1 MLHETFS
8 VIFKHCAHFSISW
21 ILKPFFICTDKIGC
35 HKPRP
40 KLAWNTICH
49 MHRPIL
55 RLFYDHHLTIFVLFF
70 GWFCPTTGNDV
81 HKSISTLSV
90 LALWLFFAFWAEMG
104 ASWRLVCPSMVVT
117 CPANFKVWFLL
128 GKNGSRWPRRQ
139 DLLNFHVRLAIIRW
153 QWTLNSYQSPL
164 GCFLKGK
171 KKKSFKISASY
182 RLSVWRV
189 SEGCKQTIFLVHG

>member
-1 MLHETFS
+1 MNFEAIFYLH
-8 VIFKHCAHFSISW
+8 
-21 ILKPFFICTDKIGC
+21 TDKIGC

-49 MHRPIL
+49 MHRAIL
-55 RLFYDHHLTIFVLFF
+55 GCFMIITWPSSSCSLDGFVRRQEMTFINQF
-70 GWFCPTTGNDV
+70 QHFRFR
-81 HKSISTLSV
+81 
-90 LALWLFFAFWAEMG
+90 LWLFFAFWAEMG

-171 KKKSFKISASY
+171 KKKF
-182 RLSVWRV
+182 
-189 SEGCKQTIFLVHG
+189 